1 MTRDTKT
8 LSAVFMA
15 VLLVLASGTAV
26 SLAVTESPTDAGTNA
41 VGVQETTTA
50 ADGEETTVAD
60 DEQTTREADAPADGE
75 ASVTFDEQESDGEQV
90 VVESATLPEG
100 GFIAIHDSSVA
111 EAPLSSVLGNS
122 VYLEPGTHE
131 DVTITLARPI
141 TESQTL
147 VAMPHFDTNDNEVYD
162 FVLSTGEVDGPYTV
176 DNEILIDQGN
186 VTVAEETTT
195 TTEEEAEE
203 TTTEMVEETTTEA
216 EDAEETTTEDEV
228 VEETTTEMVEETTTE
243 EDGAEVGETTT
254 VAEEPPADMQQFVFK
269 IEQMNIDRWSFVVGD
284 EETPDRTERVGN
296 LTISDRRVTINLS
309 ELLRQGSMAQQEAGQ
324 VTTVSPEQAE
334 EMIEENLSQD
344 IQTVRYIIENVNVE
358 NVTFVVTAP
367 EDIEMP
373 EPPMTTT
380 TAEPEET
387 TTEEV
392 VEETTTEEEVEETT
406 TEEVV
411 EETTTEE
418 EVEETTTTEEDGE
431 VVEETTTEEVVEETT
446 TEEEVEET
454 TTTEE
459 VVEETTTEEVVEE
472 TTTEEEVEETTTEE
486 VVEETTTTEEEVE
499 ETTTTEETTA
509 AEVNSFEVSEL
520 DAPDSATTG
529 DTITVSATV
538 SNPNDQQATQEVA
551 FRLEG
556 TVVARQSVTLD
567 AGEQTTA
574 EFEIDTEGVPAGQ
587 YIHGVYT
594 RNFGELG
601 VIVLEDPSAETTTT
615 AADAGNETTTAAA

>member
-26 SLAVTESPTDAGTNA
+26 SLAVTSSPTDAGTNA

-50 ADGEETTVAD
+50 ADGEANITIN
-60 DEQTTREADAPADGE
+60 
-75 ASVTFDEQESDGEQV
+75 EQESSGEQI

-122 VYLEPGTHE
+122 VYLEAGTHE
-131 DVTITLARPI
+131 NVTITLARPI

-147 VAMPHFDTNDNEVYD
+147 VAMPHLDTNNNEVYD
-162 FVLSTGEVDGPYTV
+162 FVLSTGELDGPYTTDGQV
-176 DNEILIDQGN
+176 LIDQAN
-186 VTVAEETTT
+186 VTVAQETTTTTEEVEETTTTEEAVEETTTTTTEEEVEETTTTEEAVEETTTTTTEEEVEETTT
-195 TTEEEAEE
+195 TTEEE
-203 TTTEMVEETTTEA
+203 VI
-216 EDAEETTTEDEV
+216 
-228 VEETTTEMVEETTTE
+228 EETTTE
-243 EDGAEVGETTT
+243 EVVGETTT
-254 VAEEPPADMQQFVFK
+254 TGETPADMQRFVFK
-269 IEQMNIDRWSFVVGD
+269 IEQMQIDRWSFVVGD
-284 EETPDRTERVGN
+284 EETPDRTQRVGN

-309 ELLRQGSMAQQEAGQ
+309 KLLRQGAMAQQQAGPM
-324 VTTVSPEQAE
+324 TTVSPEQAE
-334 EMIEENLSQD
+334 EIIEENLSKD
-344 IQTVRYIIENVNVE
+344 LQTVRYVITDVSIE

-387 TTEEV
+387 TT
-392 VEETTTEEEVEETT
+392 TEE
-406 TEEVV
+406 
-411 EETTTEE
+411 
-418 EVEETTTTEEDGE
+418 
-431 VVEETTTEEVVEETT
+431 
-446 TEEEVEET
+446 
-454 TTTEE
+454 
-459 VVEETTTEEVVEE
+459 
-472 TTTEEEVEETTTEE
+472 
-486 VVEETTTTEEEVE
+486 VEETTTTEEEVE
-499 ETTTTEETTA
+499 ETTTTEDVVEETTTTEEVEETTTTEEIEETTTTEEVEETTTTEEVEETTTTEEVEETTTTEEVEETTTTEDVVEETTTTAEDGDVTA
-509 AEVNSFEVSEL
+509 AELSSFEVSGL

-556 TVVARQSVTLD
+556 TVIARQNVTLD
-567 AGEQTTA
+567 AGEQTTV
-574 EFEIDTEGVPAGQ
+574 EFEIDTEGVPARQ

-601 VIVLEDPSAETTTT
+601 VIVLEDSSQATTT
-615 AADAGNETTTAAA
+615 AAAGNETTTSAA